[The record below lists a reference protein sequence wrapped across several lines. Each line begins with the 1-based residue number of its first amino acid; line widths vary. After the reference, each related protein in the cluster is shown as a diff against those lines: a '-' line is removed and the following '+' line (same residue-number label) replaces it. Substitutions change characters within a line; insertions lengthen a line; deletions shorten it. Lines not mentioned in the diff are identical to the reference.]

1 MGPKGVKSDSD
12 NGGSSSFSS
21 PHFGLR
27 LGLFL
32 ARSPLRFLIHG
43 VARVRASV
51 HTKLLFAFLTVALL
65 FIGTAAV
72 SLQTVRGIAHQS
84 RLLDDLHERV
94 DLSRQIEYTLVM
106 QMNHT
111 AMALILRSEAAIVK
125 ILRENNHFND
135 KLAQIERAAPSSE
148 RELIEQIRVAQDQL
162 LVTVADIANLLR
174 DNKIEQAMQTHQ
186 QNGQPLYDQ
195 IQALVSQ
202 IVKSEADEMAKL
214 RDSVGAA
221 HARSMLIIGA
231 FAGTALF
238 LALLLGFIISWS
250 LILPVR
256 EAGAFLSRVAKGEFS
271 TTISIP
277 NRDEFGA
284 LATHMNQ
291 MSRDLHRFYEQIEAQ
306 SAELA
311 DLNQGLEIRVDEQVA
326 QIERLGRLRRFLS
339 PHVAD
344 LIVQRGEDSLLQSH
358 RRQIATVFCDL
369 RGFTAFSETEEPE
382 DVMEILQSFHETMGR
397 LIHEHEG
404 TIDHRAGD
412 GIMVIFNDPL
422 PCEDPAR
429 RAVSL
434 AVTMRDHMRKLTADW
449 YRLGHKLGFG
459 VGVSFGYATLG
470 MVGFEGRFD
479 YTANG
484 SAVNLAAR
492 LCDEAKDGQILLGER
507 TYAALDGCVEVEPAG
522 TFDLKGFHQSI
533 TAYNVVRFH
542 RGD

>member
-1 MGPKGVKSDSD
+1 
-12 NGGSSSFSS
+12 
-21 PHFGLR
+21 
-27 LGLFL
+27 
-32 ARSPLRFLIHG
+32 
-43 VARVRASV
+43 
-51 HTKLLFAFLTVALL
+51 
-65 FIGTAAV
+65 V

-84 RLLDDLHERV
+84 RLLDELHERV
-94 DLSRQIEYTLVM
+94 DLSRQIEHSLAM

-111 AMALILRSEAAIVK
+111 AMALILQSEAAIVK
-125 ILRENNHFND
+125 ILRENNRFND
-135 KLAQIERAAPSSE
+135 MLAQIERAAPPSE
-148 RELIEQIRVAQDQL
+148 RELIEQIRVAQDNL
-162 LVTVADIANLLR
+162 LVTVADIANFLR
-174 DNKIEQAMQTHQ
+174 DNKIEQAMQTHR
-186 QNGQPLYDQ
+186 QNGQSLYDQ
-195 IQALVSQ
+195 IQTLVSQ
-202 IVKSEADEMAKL
+202 IVKSEADEMVKL
-214 RDSVGAA
+214 RDNVGAA
-221 HARSMLIIGA
+221 HGQSMLIIGA
-231 FAGTALF
+231 FAGIAIF

-250 LILPVR
+250 LILPLR
-256 EAGAFLSRVAKGEFS
+256 EADAFLSRVAKGEFS
-271 TTISIP
+271 ATISIP

-291 MSRDLHRFYEQIEAQ
+291 MSRDLRRGYEQIEAQ
-306 SAELA
+306 AVELA
-311 DLNQGLEIRVDEQVA
+311 DLNQGLEIRVDEQVT

-369 RGFTAFSETEEPE
+369 RGFTAFSETGEPE
-382 DVMEILQSFHETMGR
+382 DVMEILQNYHETIGR
-397 LIHEHEG
+397 LIHEYEG

-412 GIMVIFNDPL
+412 GLMVIFNDPL

-434 AVTMRDHMRKLTADW
+434 AVAMRDHIRGLTADW

-484 SAVNLAAR
+484 SEVNLASR
-492 LCDEAKDGQILLGER
+492 LCDEAEDGQILLGER

-522 TFDLKGFHQSI
+522 IFDLKGFQQSI

-542 RGD
+542 RDG

>member
-1 MGPKGVKSDSD
+1 MGLKGMKSGSD
-12 NGGSSSFSS
+12 YGGSNSFPS
-21 PHFGLR
+21 PHLGFR

-32 ARSPLRFLIHG
+32 ARSPLRLLIRW
-43 VARVRASV
+43 VAGIRASV
-51 HTKLLFAFLTVALL
+51 HTKLLCAFLTVAVM

-72 SLQTVRGIAHQS
+72 GLQSVRGIAYQS

-94 DLSRQIEYTLVM
+94 DLSRQIEQALTM

-111 AMALILRSEAAIVK
+111 AMALILKSEAAIVK

-135 KLAQIERAAPSSE
+135 KLAQIEEVAPPAE
-148 RELIEQIRVAQDQL
+148 RELIERIRVAQDQL

-174 DNKIEQAMQTHQ
+174 DNKIEKAMQSHR

-195 IQALVSQ
+195 IQTLVSQ
-202 IVKSEADEMAKL
+202 IVKIEADEMAKL
-214 RDSVGAA
+214 RDNVAAA
-221 HARSMLIIGA
+221 HGKAMLVIGA
-231 FAGTALF
+231 FAGIAVF
-238 LALLLGFIISWS
+238 LALALGFIISWS

-256 EAGAFLSRVAKGEFS
+256 EADAFLGRVAKGEFNAS
-271 TTISIP
+271 ISIP

-284 LATHMNQ
+284 LAANMNQ
-291 MSRDLHRFYEQIEAQ
+291 MSRDLHRLYEQVGEQA
-306 SAELA
+306 AELA
-311 DLNQGLEIRVDEQVA
+311 ELNRGLEIRVDEQVT

-339 PHVAD
+339 PQVAD
-344 LIVQRGEDSLLQSH
+344 LIVQRGEDSVLRSH

-369 RGFTAFSETEEPE
+369 RGFTAFSETGEPE
-382 DVMEILQSFHETMGR
+382 DVMEILQSYHETMGR
-397 LIHEHEG
+397 LIHEYDG

-434 AVTMRDHMRKLTADW
+434 AVSMRDHIRKLAADW
-449 YRLGHKLGFG
+449 YKLGHELGFG

-492 LCDEAKDGQILLGER
+492 FCDEAEDGQILLSER
-507 TYAALDGCVEVEPAG
+507 TYVALDGWIEVEPAG
-522 TFDLKGFHQSI
+522 TFDLKGFHRSI
-533 TAYNVVRFH
+533 TAYNIVRLH
-542 RGD
+542 SGD